1 MKAVDGKILLTGVEQ
16 RGISKVDC
24 ALPILAHQLANPG
37 NIVDIQQNDP
47 DCSPSLPGFN
57 P

>member
-1 MKAVDGKILLTGVEQ
+1 MKAVDGKILLTGVE
-16 RGISKVDC
+16 RGGISKVDC